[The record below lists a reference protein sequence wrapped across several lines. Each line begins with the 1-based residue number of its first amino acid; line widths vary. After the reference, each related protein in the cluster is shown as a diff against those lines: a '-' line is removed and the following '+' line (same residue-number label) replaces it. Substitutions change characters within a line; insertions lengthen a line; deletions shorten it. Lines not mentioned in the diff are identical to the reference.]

1 MIARTFRIIE
11 HTAAVAL
18 LGTLICVAGCED
30 KPKTPAPAV
39 ASPAVKAPAV
49 LVPVPEESKVEK
61 EVYVYDQKGRR
72 DPFMS
77 LIVDLKEK
85 PRIKKKANPVENF
98 DVDEIKLIAIAWE
111 KNNTYAMITL
121 PDGKSY
127 TVKKGMTLGLYGGRI
142 EEITQH
148 SVKIAEQV
156 KNYKGQT
163 VTKETILKLRQEGE

>member
-1 MIARTFRIIE
+1 MIARTYRIVE
-11 HTAAVAL
+11 LLAAAAL
-18 LGTLICVAGCED
+18 LGNLLCMAGCKD
-30 KPKTPAPAV
+30 KPKTPAPTV
-39 ASPAVKAPAV
+39 ASPAVQATAV
-49 LVPVPEESKVEK
+49 QTPVPEEPKVEK
-61 EVYVYDQKGRR
+61 EVYAYDQKGRR

-77 LIVDLKEK
+77 LIVDLKDK
-85 PRIKKKANPVENF
+85 PRIKKKGNPVENF
-98 DVDEIKLIAIAWE
+98 DVDEIKVIAIAWE
-111 KNNTYAMITL
+111 KNNSYAMITL

-148 SVKIAEQV
+148 SVKISEQV